1 MTRNRTAWKVMSRR
15 DRTRVILGLFGIVF
29 MILYAVFVALDTQ
42 PLSDLSPHYRVQ
54 PSNDAE
60 AGR

>member
-1 MTRNRTAWKVMSRR
+1 MIDMRAEWKALSRR
-15 DRTRVILGLFGIVF
+15 GRTRVILGLFGIVF
-29 MILYAVFVALDTQ
+29 MILYAVFVALFTQ
-42 PLSDLSPHYRVQ
+42 PLSDLSPHYRIQ

>member
-29 MILYAVFVALDTQ
+29 MILYAVFVALFTQ

-54 PSNDAE
+54 PSNDE
-60 AGR
+60 GAGR

>member
-1 MTRNRTAWKVMSRR
+1 MIDMRAVWKALSRR
-15 DRTRVILGLFGIVF
+15 DKGKLVFGLFGIVF